1 MLQTLEEVTDLYY
14 ISMIKLYDRKDYSLI
29 NIKPNNSS
37 TLNEN
42 IIFFGFLGL
51 LCLTFG
57 IGFFFIGATLILP
70 FAGIEIIALIFVLR
84 LNRNWSSQ
92 WQKIKIDKLF
102 VEIEEQ
108 KRKKTKD
115 KFDRFLSKF
124 IVENKNGR
132 KIYFINKNTKI
143 ELGSFLTEEEKDKLI
158 NFLEKKVQQ
167 FNFS

>member
-1 MLQTLEEVTDLYY
+1 MKIL
-14 ISMIKLYDRKDYSLI
+14 
-29 NIKPNNSS
+29 
-37 TLNEN
+37 
-42 IIFFGFLGL
+42 FFLGFQVCFVL
-51 LCLTFG
+51 LLVLD
-57 IGFFFIGATLILP
+57 FFFIGATLILP
-70 FAGIEIIALIFVLR
+70 FAGIEIIALIIVLR

-92 WQKIKIDKLF
+92 WQKIKIDKLY

-108 KRKKTKD
+108 KGKKTKN

-124 IVENKNGR
+124 IVENKTGR

-158 NFLEKKVQQ
+158 NFLERKVQQ

>member
-1 MLQTLEEVTDLYY
+1 MPQTLEKVTDLYY
-14 ISMIKLYDRKDYSLI
+14 ISMIKFYDRKDYSLI

-37 TLNEN
+37 TLDEN

-70 FAGIEIIALIFVLR
+70 FAGIEIIALIIVLR

-92 WQKIKIDKLF
+92 WQKIKIDKLY

-108 KRKKTKD
+108 KGKKTKN
-115 KFDRFLSKF
+115 KFDRFLSIF
-124 IVENKNGR
+124 IVESKTGR
-132 KIYFINKNTKI
+132 KIYFVNKNTKI

-158 NFLEKKVQQ
+158 KFLERKVQQ

>member
-1 MLQTLEEVTDLYY
+1 
-14 ISMIKLYDRKDYSLI
+14 MIKFYDRKNYSLI

-37 TLNEN
+37 SINEN

-70 FAGIEIIALIFVLR
+70 FAGIEIIALIIVLR

-92 WQKIKIDKLF
+92 WQKIKIDKLY
-102 VEIEEQ
+102 VEIEDQ
-108 KRKKTKD
+108 KGKKTKN

-124 IVENKNGR
+124 IVESKTGR
-132 KIYFINKNTKI
+132 KIYFVNKNTKI

-158 NFLEKKVQQ
+158 NFLERKVQQ